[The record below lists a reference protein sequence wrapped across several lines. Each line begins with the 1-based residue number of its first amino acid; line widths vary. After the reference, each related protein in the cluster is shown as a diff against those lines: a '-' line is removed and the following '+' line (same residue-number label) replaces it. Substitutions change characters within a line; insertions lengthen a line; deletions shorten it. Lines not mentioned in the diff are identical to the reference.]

1 LEAYWVI
8 RKGERVQVLRGKLT
22 RDEMLVI
29 AETLREMGEQ
39 QYAEGKAMQRETEAL
54 LRSGKLQ

>member
-1 LEAYWVI
+1 
-8 RKGERVQVLRGKLT
+8 
-22 RDEMLVI
+22 VI